1 MALKIAIALILIAIV
16 IAAAIIA
23 LHIMDKKDE
32 ETKENEPIP
41 TFDFKFD
48 KQCKCEHCEH
58 HKEEE
63 KE

>member
-1 MALKIAIALILIAIV
+1 MALKIAIELILIAIV
-16 IAAAIIA
+16 IEVAIIA
-23 LHIMDKKDE
+23 LNIIDKKDE
-32 ETKENEPIP
+32 EAKESEPIP

>member
-16 IAAAIIA
+16 IAVAIIA
-23 LHIMDKKDE
+23 LRIMDKKDE
-32 ETKENEPIP
+32 EAKKSEPIP

-48 KQCKCEHCEH
+48 KQYKCEHCEH

>member
-16 IAAAIIA
+16 VAVAIIA

-32 ETKENEPIP
+32 EAKENEPIP
-41 TFDFKFD
+41 TFDFRFD
-48 KQCKCEHCEH
+48 KEHKCEHCEH

>member
-16 IAAAIIA
+16 IAIAIIA

-32 ETKENEPIP
+32 EAKESEPI
-41 TFDFKFD
+41 TTLDFRFD

-58 HKEEE
+58 HKKEE